1 MSVTPRPGILD
12 ISPYVGG
19 ESAAAGHDRAIR
31 LASNENPLGPSAR
44 AAAAFATVREDL
56 HRYPDGTAAALRA
69 AIGDAEG
76 LDSARIV
83 CGAGSDEL
91 ISLLVHAYAGPGD
104 EVLHSAHGFLMY
116 ALAAKA
122 SGATPIAAP
131 ERDLTADVDA
141 ILARAGTK
149 TRLVF
154 LANPNNPTG
163 SYLDGAVLRRLR
175 GGLPDHVL
183 LVIDAAYAEYVTVDD
198 YESGAALVDD
208 CDNVVMTRTFSK
220 IHGLAAL
227 RLGWAYCPAA
237 VADVLNRV
245 RGPFN
250 VCQPAL
256 AAGVAALNDRAHVE
270 RSRRHNTRWRTWL
283 AEQVADM
290 GLHAYPSVGNFLLVR
305 FPPVATHA
313 AYAAPEALNYLKE
326 NSILVRGMT
335 GYGLP
340 ECLRI
345 TIGDE
350 ADTRDVAAALSRFMA
365 GQAAR
370 SRA

>member
-1 MSVTPRPGILD
+1 MTLTPRPGILD

-19 ESAAAGHDRAIR
+19 ESATTGPHRAVR
-31 LASNENPLGPSAR
+31 LASNENPLGPGTR
-44 AAAAFATVREDL
+44 AVAAFAAVREEL
-56 HRYPDGTAAALRA
+56 HRYPDGAAAALRA
-69 AIGDAEG
+69 AIAEAEG
-76 LDSARIV
+76 LESARIV

-91 ISLLVHAYAGPGD
+91 ISMLVRAYAGSGD

-122 SGATPIAAP
+122 AGATPVAVP
-131 ERDLTADVDA
+131 ERNLTADVEA
-141 ILARAGTK
+141 ILARAGAQ

-163 SYLDGAVLRRLR
+163 SYLDGAALRRLR

-198 YESGAALVDD
+198 YDSGAALVDEF
-208 CDNVVMTRTFSK
+208 DNVVMIRTFSK

-283 AEQVADM
+283 AEQMADV
-290 GLHAYPSVGNFLLVR
+290 GLHVYSSAGNFLLVR
-305 FPPVATHA
+305 FPDE
-313 AYAAPEALNYLKE
+313 AAPAALSFLKE
-326 NSILVRGMT
+326 NGILVRDMT
-335 GYGLP
+335 AYDLP

-350 ADTRDVAAALSRFMA
+350 ADTRDVAAALARFMA
-365 GQAAR
+365 AR
-370 SRA
+370 ADP